1 MHEDSDASVS
11 DATARAFEADT
22 GVPVGRRSVAAPP
35 VAATVLRL
43 ADDRLLAF
51 AEYGR
56 ADGVPV
62 VAFHGTPGS
71 RLQLTAL
78 DGPAREVGVRLIVP
92 DRPGYGASDHHPDR
106 TLRAWPADV
115 EAIAD
120 HLGLGRFAVLGVSGG
135 APHALACAVMSPERI
150 TRLGIVS
157 GVAPPD
163 CWAPS
168 RRSGRL
174 EQAVAILMRTG
185 GPALRSL
192 VGVVLALIR
201 RATGPALRVY
211 RLLLPPADR
220 RIIADPAIRRG
231 LQDEIRRQPR
241 TTAASIVQDLRLFSR
256 PWGFEVGATRV
267 PTDIWHG
274 AADRA
279 IPIEHARALA
289 ARIPA
294 SSLHEHPDGGHFLLL
309 EEARHILAEVA
320 RPTEAA

>member
-1 MHEDSDASVS
+1 MHEDAGASAAARSVVGDA
-11 DATARAFEADT
+11 DDRA
-22 GVPVGRRSVAAPP
+22 GRRSVAAPP

-78 DGPAREVGVRLIVP
+78 DGPAREVGVHLIVP
-92 DRPGYGASDHHPDR
+92 DRPGYGASDHHPGR
-106 TLRAWPADV
+106 ALRDWPADV

-135 APHALACAVMSPERI
+135 APHALACALVSPERI

-185 GPALRSL
+185 GVVLRLL

-201 RATGPALRVY
+201 RATGPALSVY
-211 RLLLPPADR
+211 RVLLPPADR
-220 RIIADPAIRRG
+220 RIVADPAIRRG

-241 TTAASIVQDLRLFSR
+241 TTAASIVQDLRLFAR
-256 PWGFEVGATRV
+256 PWGLDVGATRV

-274 AADRA
+274 DADRA

-289 ARIPA
+289 ARIPGA
-294 SSLHEHPDGGHFLLL
+294 SLHEHPHGGHFLLL
-309 EEARHILAEVA
+309 EQARHILEEVA
-320 RPTEAA
+320 RPAEVG